1 MIDTNQ
7 AKIIATVT
15 TIVERLFA
23 KREKKIL
30 AEVIDNLHFW
40 QIGKKGDK
48 GERGDVGPQGP
59 KGDKGDVGDQGPRG
73 FTGVQEEFWQVAG
86 CKVLTKVPPLSIF
99 LKRHFSNSN

>member
-7 AKIIATVT
+7 AKIIATIT

-86 CKVLTKVPPLSIF
+86 CKVPPLSIF